1 MNKNE
6 ILEEYNLETYI
17 NTELSQ
23 NYKDLESIQ
32 RYIKKNGEENLDLFS
47 EMFWADKS
55 DSISNLKKELNWK
68 Y

>member
-6 ILEEYNLETYI
+6 ILEKYNLETYI

-32 RYIKKNGEENLDLFS
+32 RYNVHF
-47 EMFWADKS
+47 
-55 DSISNLKKELNWK
+55 
-68 Y
+68 